1 MTDRGRTL
9 EAIVAAIDEIA
20 LIVIVTLVIVGVL
33 YDRGYMTLA
42 DAAIISV
49 FLLAVSGFIAYKV
62 VESQKEAVK
71 TGLEAM
77 VGRSGYA
84 SDSMKPGE
92 EGFVVIEGEYWR
104 AVNVSNRSISKDE
117 KIRVVRVR
125 GLLLEVAPYD
135 EEQRVRV

>member
-1 MTDRGRTL
+1 MSDRGRTL
-9 EAIVAAIDEIA
+9 EAIIAAIDEIA
-20 LIVIVTLVIVGVL
+20 VIVIVTLVIVGVL

-49 FLLAVSGFIAYKV
+49 FLLAISGFVAYKV
-62 VESQKEAVK
+62 VESQREAVK

-77 VGRSGYA
+77 VGKSGYA
-84 SDSMKPGE
+84 SDDMKPGE

-104 AVNVSNRSISKDE
+104 AVNASSRSISKDE

-125 GLLLEVAPYD
+125 GLLLEVVPYD
-135 EEQRVRV
+135 EER